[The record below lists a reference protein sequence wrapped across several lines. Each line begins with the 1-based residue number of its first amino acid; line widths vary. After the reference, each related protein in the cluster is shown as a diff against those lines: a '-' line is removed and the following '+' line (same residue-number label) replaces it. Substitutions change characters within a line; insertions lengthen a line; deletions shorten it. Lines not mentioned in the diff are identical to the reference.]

1 MNSKSPFAMK
11 SPLHVYKNDQKG
23 NYANPQYVKEEILG
37 VAIGEAITKTSDNIF
52 SGLTEK
58 NEEKKINKERLD
70 ISNRNRLEKSAAEP
84 AREVMKGLEYDM
96 NKPSSKSFKT
106 LARTTIPDRPS
117 NLSKS
122 SNTFSD
128 KNAWDSNRNN
138 VQNDARFKGPG
149 GKEKFFTA
157 AKLYREDKGTSI
169 NTTFDGG
176 KTRFEDGKRMLAV
189 NMNGSPNKLIEDTM
203 KKSPVKHNASAVG
216 SIAGSQ
222 LQSQSAMFGA
232 AAQESLP
239 PPNQVA
245 ESGSYA
251 GTGDRMLEMDSN
263 PVGNQSIG
271 RNTDVASQLF
281 GSGQRASML
290 AMKGTPLH
298 NAGHGEN
305 KAHSHSSNKTT
316 RFEKNV
322 KSLISDYGSEHDN
335 VPEKPKKYIN
345 PFTATRQ
352 DGTNPVMTGDGTPLR
367 NAGHGEK
374 QAHSHPSK
382 TTTKMKPDGLYP
394 GAKYVKGDLVDQDDL
409 LDKTKLDAHL
419 ATAVKSDKKGS
430 FIKEKP
436 DSGPGSDIDSAKG
449 FGKKIRLNNMA
460 RSGYTA
466 NLKDQMD
473 TNKFLFQKTPKK

>member
-1 MNSKSPFAMK
+1 
-11 SPLHVYKNDQKG
+11 
-23 NYANPQYVKEEILG
+23 
-37 VAIGEAITKTSDNIF
+37 
-52 SGLTEK
+52 
-58 NEEKKINKERLD
+58 
-70 ISNRNRLEKSAAEP
+70 
-84 AREVMKGLEYDM
+84 
-96 NKPSSKSFKT
+96 
-106 LARTTIPDRPS
+106 
-117 NLSKS
+117 
-122 SNTFSD
+122 
-128 KNAWDSNRNN
+128 
-138 VQNDARFKGPG
+138 
-149 GKEKFFTA
+149 
-157 AKLYREDKGTSI
+157 
-169 NTTFDGG
+169 
-176 KTRFEDGKRMLAV
+176 
-189 NMNGSPNKLIEDTM
+189 
-203 KKSPVKHNASAVG
+203 
-216 SIAGSQ
+216 
-222 LQSQSAMFGA
+222 MFA
-232 AAQESLP
+232 AAAQAAGGLREFASQNKAYQESLP

-298 NAGHGEN
+298 NAGHGE
-305 KAHSHSSNKTT
+305 
-316 RFEKNV
+316 
-322 KSLISDYGSEHDN
+322 
-335 VPEKPKKYIN
+335 
-345 PFTATRQ
+345 
-352 DGTNPVMTGDGTPLR
+352 
-367 NAGHGEK
+367 K

-409 LDKTKLDAHL
+409 LDKTELDAHL

-460 RSGYTA
+460 RSGYTS

>member
-23 NYANPQYVKEEILG
+23 NYANPRYVKEEILG
-37 VAIGEAITKTSDNIF
+37 VAIGEAITKTSENIF

-58 NEEKKINKERLD
+58 NEDKKLQNKINKERLD
-70 ISNRNRLEKSAAEP
+70 ISNRNRLEISAAEP
-84 AREVMKGLEYDM
+84 AREAMKELEYNM
-96 NKPSSKSFKT
+96 NKPPSKLPPK
-106 LARTTIPDRPS
+106 TTISKRPS

-149 GKEKFFTA
+149 GKEKFFA
-157 AKLYREDKGTSI
+157 AATEHRKTEGTSI
-169 NTTFDGG
+169 NTTVDGG

-216 SIAGSQ
+216 SIAGAQ
-222 LQSQSAMFGA
+222 PQSSAISIAGSMLGEKSMAEIKAIGQKPTDSAQGGGGIFGA
-232 AAQESLP
+232 ATQAAGQLMDKYGLRGKEATQESLP

-251 GTGDRMLEMDSN
+251 GTGERMLEMDSN

-290 AMKGTPLH
+290 AMKGTPL
-298 NAGHGEN
+298 
-305 KAHSHSSNKTT
+305 
-316 RFEKNV
+316 
-322 KSLISDYGSEHDN
+322 
-335 VPEKPKKYIN
+335 
-345 PFTATRQ
+345 Q
-352 DGTNPVMTGDGTPLR
+352 

-409 LDKTKLDAHL
+409 LDKTELDAHL

-466 NLKDQMD
+466 NLKDKMD